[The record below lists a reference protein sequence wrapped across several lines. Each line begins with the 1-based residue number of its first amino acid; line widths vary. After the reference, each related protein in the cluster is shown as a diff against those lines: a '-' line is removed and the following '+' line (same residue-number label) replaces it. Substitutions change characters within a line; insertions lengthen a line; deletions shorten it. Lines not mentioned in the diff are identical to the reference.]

1 MAETT
6 KDVVKEEK
14 LSEESQRIK
23 DYFENLLL
31 QGLAI
36 DNSAGGMAT
45 EGISQLPN
53 VPSVSPQARTFSKT
67 AQTTG
72 GKFSLALSDFMKGV
86 GIGQAKRGNNL
97 ELIKAYKDLM
107 KNPEKETVTKEVKE
121 VEETPEEIKVKAQK
135 ASKGVTDEY
144 IKLYSSF
151 DSSHPIIKKVDEALN
166 QFEQMKGLLSN
177 PSGPNDMA
185 TIYTFMKALDP
196 TSVVRETEFKGA
208 AKAAGAW
215 ETLNALGPKIVSGKF
230 LSDEARQQFMDSALI
245 IANTW
250 LGARNKLR
258 TKFSEH
264 TAGNN
269 DYVIRKFGQTPE
281 PYFEK
286 VTLPGTKA
294 KETGKKVDYASEIE
308 QVKAEV
314 K

>member
-1 MAETT
+1 
-6 KDVVKEEK
+6 
-14 LSEESQRIK
+14 
-23 DYFENLLL
+23 
-31 QGLAI
+31 
-36 DNSAGGMAT
+36 MAT

-53 VPSVSPQARTFSKT
+53 VPSASPQARTLSESAKT
-67 AQTTG
+67 DT
-72 GKFSLALSDFMKGV
+72 GKFALAFSDFMKGV
-86 GIGQAKRGNNL
+86 GIGQAKRGSNL
-97 ELIKAYKDLM
+97 EAIKAFKELL
-107 KNPEKETVTKEVKE
+107 KNPEKTTVTQEEKTVTK
-121 VEETPEEIKVKAQK
+121 TPAEIKAEEAK
-135 ASKGVTDEY
+135 ASKGATDEY

-177 PSGPNDMA
+177 PSGPNDLA
-185 TIYTFMKALDP
+185 TIYTYMKALDP
-196 TSVVRETEFKGA
+196 TSVVRESEFKSA

-215 ETLNALGPKIVSGKF
+215 ETFNALGPKIASGKF

-250 LGARNKLR
+250 IGARNKLR
-258 TKFSEH
+258 IKFSEH

-281 PYFEK
+281 PYFDK

-294 KETGKKVDYASEIE
+294 KKTGKKVDYASEIE
-308 QVKAEV
+308 KVKAEV